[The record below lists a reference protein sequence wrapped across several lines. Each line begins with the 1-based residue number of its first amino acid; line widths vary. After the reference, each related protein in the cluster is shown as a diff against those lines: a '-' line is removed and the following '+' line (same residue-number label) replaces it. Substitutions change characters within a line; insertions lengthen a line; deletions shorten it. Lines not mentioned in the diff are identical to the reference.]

1 MPEDGLE
8 TALASVRDQREE
20 HVPVVEGRQTLQ
32 MMGEVRYRDL
42 VPAADRALLAA
53 RAAERG

>member
-1 MPEDGLE
+1 MRLCE
-8 TALASVRDQREE
+8 TDREE